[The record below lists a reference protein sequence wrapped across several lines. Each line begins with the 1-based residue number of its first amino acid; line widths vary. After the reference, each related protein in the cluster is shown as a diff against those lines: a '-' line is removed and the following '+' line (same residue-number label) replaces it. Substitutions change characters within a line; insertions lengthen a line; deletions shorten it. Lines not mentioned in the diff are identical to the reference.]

1 MGMSIVMCLFNEKIA
16 GMTVTRASYANGVIE
31 IVGTNLRKDMSV
43 RMSSSRIV
51 GAVDSLVGAKI
62 YGLESARPHNNLGG
76 IPTGRHD
83 SLMGAEEHYKLK
95 TSKGDIELYDSG
107 VCMVGGA

>member
-1 MGMSIVMCLFNEKIA
+1 MGMSMAMRLFNEKIA

-31 IVGTNLRKDMSV
+31 IVGTNRRKDMSAC
-43 RMSSSRIV
+43 MSSSRIV
-51 GAVDSLVGAKI
+51 GEVDSLVGAKI

-83 SLMGAEEHYKLK
+83 SLMGVEEHYKLK
-95 TSKGDIELYDSG
+95 TSKGSLELHDPG
-107 VCMVGGA
+107 VFMVGGA